1 MPPFSNFS
9 VKAQEAVRKAH
20 ELAMERGQNQLD
32 TLHLLAA
39 LLLSEEES
47 IVLTIL
53 EKMETDINGLTDA
66 IIDELEEIGRA
77 STIMQISSQVYL
89 TPDLARVLDV
99 SGKVA
104 QYLKDKYI
112 SVEHLFLALLDA
124 PSRAREIM
132 IRFRIDKDTVM
143 RALEEA
149 RGTSGV
155 MEAQQTKK
163 KFRVLE
169 KYTRNLTQLARE
181 DKIDPVIGREEEIK
195 RLMQTLSRRTKNNP
209 VLIGEAGVGKTAIVE
224 GLSRRIVQGDIPES
238 LKDKEIVSLDLGM
251 LIAGTKYRGEFEE
264 RLKAVM
270 KEIGQSSGKIIVFI
284 DELHTIVGAGGAEG
298 AIDAS
303 NMLKPALSKG
313 ELKTIGATTLKEYQ
327 KYIEKDS
334 ALARRFQPI
343 YVEEPSQEN
352 AIAIL
357 RGIKEKYEIHHGVK
371 ITDAAIQASVQFS
384 SRYIT
389 ERYLP
394 DKAVDLIDEA
404 ASGLRLKLDSMPE
417 ELESSRR
424 EIMKLEIEK
433 EALKKEDDPK
443 ARQKVK
449 KLQKQIDNLK
459 EKMSGFEAKWK
470 TEKEAITSARRF
482 KKEIESLKQE
492 ADLAERE
499 ANFSKVA
506 EIRYGSIPLAQE
518 KLKSEDKK
526 LEKLQS
532 SRFLKEEV
540 GEEEIADI
548 VSRWTGIPISK
559 MLESE
564 SAKLLKMEDILKK
577 RVVGQTDAIS
587 KISHA
592 VRRSRAGISYV
603 DRPIGSFMFLG
614 PTGVGKTELART
626 LAEYMFDDEKALI
639 RIDMSEYMERYTVSK
654 FIGSPPG
661 YVGYEEG
668 GQLTEMIRH
677 RPYSLVLFDEI
688 EKAHP
693 EVFNILLQILDNG
706 RLTDAKGRHVNFKN
720 TILIMTSN
728 VGSEYV
734 REMETLGFSTSP
746 DNQTKKA
753 SVLKDKIYHSLENR
767 FRPEFLNRLDE
778 IIIFD
783 ALTPENL
790 QEIVNIQMQRVTKRL
805 SERDINLKVS
815 PEVLVMLAKEGFDAR
830 YGARPLNRLIQSKIL
845 NPIAEYIV
853 RGKMSGGGTISISAS
868 KGEIVIGI
876 VERVMPKKKKK
887 RSAQGRSQ
895 LKADGLR
902 AHASNGKKV
911 GNAAK

>member
-470 TEKEAITSARRF
+470 TEKEKLIQIQHHLFNVGGMIAAVQTDLMNVPIVGESHVQNLEHWIDDMTTALPELTQFILPGGHRAAAVCYHTRAVCRR
-482 KKEIESLKQE
+482 
-492 ADLAERE
+492 AER
-499 ANFSKVA
+499 
-506 EIRYGSIPLAQE
+506 
-518 KLKSEDKK
+518 
-526 LEKLQS
+526 
-532 SRFLKEEV
+532 
-540 GEEEIADI
+540 
-548 VSRWTGIPISK
+548 
-559 MLESE
+559 
-564 SAKLLKMEDILKK
+564 
-577 RVVGQTDAIS
+577 RVV
-587 KISHA
+587 
-592 VRRSRAGISYV
+592 
-603 DRPIGSFMFLG
+603 
-614 PTGVGKTELART
+614 ELQAT
-626 LAEYMFDDEKALI
+626 
-639 RIDMSEYMERYTVSK
+639 
-654 FIGSPPG
+654 
-661 YVGYEEG
+661 
-668 GQLTEMIRH
+668 
-677 RPYSLVLFDEI
+677 
-688 EKAHP
+688 
-693 EVFNILLQILDNG
+693 
-706 RLTDAKGRHVNFKN
+706 
-720 TILIMTSN
+720 
-728 VGSEYV
+728 
-734 REMETLGFSTSP
+734 
-746 DNQTKKA
+746 
-753 SVLKDKIYHSLENR
+753 SVLNDVVQH
-767 FRPEFLNRLDE
+767 FLNRLS
-778 IIIFD
+778 D
-783 ALTPENL
+783 ALFTL
-790 QEIVNIQMQRVTKRL
+790 GRY
-805 SERDINLKVS
+805 INV
-815 PEVLVMLAKEGFDAR
+815 KEGHD
-830 YGARPLNRLIQSKIL
+830 
-845 NPIAEYIV
+845 E
-853 RGKMSGGGTISISAS
+853 
-868 KGEIVIGI
+868 
-876 VERVMPKKKKK
+876 VMWKK
-887 RSAQGRSQ
+887 
-895 LKADGLR
+895 
-902 AHASNGKKV
+902 
-911 GNAAK
+911 